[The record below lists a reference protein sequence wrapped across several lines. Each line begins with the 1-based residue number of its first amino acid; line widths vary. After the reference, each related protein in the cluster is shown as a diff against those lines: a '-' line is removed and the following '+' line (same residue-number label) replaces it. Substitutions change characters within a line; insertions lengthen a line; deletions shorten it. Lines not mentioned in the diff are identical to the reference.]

1 VGRTVTQFQ
10 VMANGGA
17 ALQYTGNGLYAQLNS
32 IKDQFGNPVQFNQ
45 NNFRKFDA
53 VNQMYTAY
61 DTQLNTYNMTL
72 ANLNIQLTTALN
84 NLNSAGTQMET
95 EKYSA
100 QVNAISAQI
109 NSLGHQTQQVGQ
121 RVLVQNAMNAN
132 SSAAYQEA
140 QNEASAQ
147 GRQAALQRLTT
158 TMSSFIGGGQ

>member
-1 VGRTVTQFQ
+1 
-10 VMANGGA
+10 
-17 ALQYTGNGLYAQLNS
+17 
-32 IKDQFGNPVQFNQ
+32 
-45 NNFRKFDA
+45 
-53 VNQMYTAY
+53 
-61 DTQLNTYNMTL
+61 
-72 ANLNIQLTTALN
+72 
-84 NLNSAGTQMET
+84 MET

-132 SSAAYQEA
+132 NSAAYQEA